1 MAKVPSRNKKK
12 NGYKTF
18 LVKDSFYLHFVIEL
32 LSFSVCL
39 KP

>member
-18 LVKDSFYLHFVIEL
+18 LVKDSF
-32 LSFSVCL
+32 LSSFCNRTF
-39 KP
+39 KF